1 MVEAIDQLIGES
13 SKKEWPFNLDKLEK
27 QALLYLK
34 LEDDLATDEN
44 KNRMPVL
51 SFKRIIAACC
61 YLQYFQNQDQIMIND
76 VLQACQRL
84 NVKAIKALDFIDKWA
99 AHLKMTIPAHEDI
112 DFPMDFSII
121 EDQFELIRF
130 SKEVKRKTSKKSE
143 DENSKNFYVP
153 ADLCTLEDILIE
165 EEKLEKATIRPEK
178 KE

>member
-1 MVEAIDQLIGES
+1 MIEAIDTLLGEGTH
-13 SKKEWPFNLDKLEK
+13 KDWPFNLDKLEK

-61 YLQYFQNQDQIMIND
+61 YLQYFQAQESIMIND
-76 VLQACQRL
+76 VLQACQKL

-99 AHLKMTIPAHEDI
+99 AYLKRTIPAQDDMNYPVE
-112 DFPMDFSII
+112 FAAV

-130 SKEVKRKTSKKSE
+130 SKEVKRKPLKK
-143 DENSKNFYVP
+143 KQ
-153 ADLCTLEDILIE
+153 E
-165 EEKLEKATIRPEK
+165 EET
-178 KE
+178 

>member
-1 MVEAIDQLIGES
+1 MLLMMRTSGMIESGQTHTNSSEKGQKPQPRSFNQRAKKMVEAIDQLIGES

-76 VLQACQRL
+76 VLQACQKL

-99 AHLKMTIPAHEDI
+99 AYLKRTIP
-112 DFPMDFSII
+112 
-121 EDQFELIRF
+121 
-130 SKEVKRKTSKKSE
+130 
-143 DENSKNFYVP
+143 
-153 ADLCTLEDILIE
+153 
-165 EEKLEKATIRPEK
+165 
-178 KE
+178 